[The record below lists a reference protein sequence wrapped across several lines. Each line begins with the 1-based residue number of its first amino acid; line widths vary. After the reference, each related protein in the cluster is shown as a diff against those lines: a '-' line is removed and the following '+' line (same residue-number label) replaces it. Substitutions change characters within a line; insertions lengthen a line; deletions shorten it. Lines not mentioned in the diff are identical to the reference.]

1 MAVLW
6 TFREPSLGRHVRREF
21 MRNAWLDFTPII
33 PTTACYQRN
42 YVERYSRFNHRL
54 AACAGHPA
62 MIKDAAA
69 CHLHLQCDRKG
80 WDKVLHLVHGYMSDL
95 QERERDCRPGHC
107 PPAIAGASVP
117 QRHREP

>member
-1 MAVLW
+1 MAKKLMRPRTRSIAAARQAAHDIAMGLHVLCLGCSQE
-6 TFREPSLGRHVRREF
+6 RAAHLSLS
-21 MRNAWLDFTPII
+21 P
-33 PTTACYQRN
+33 
-42 YVERYSRFNHRL
+42 FNHRL

-80 WDKVLHLVHGYMSDL
+80 WDKVMHLVHGHMSDL